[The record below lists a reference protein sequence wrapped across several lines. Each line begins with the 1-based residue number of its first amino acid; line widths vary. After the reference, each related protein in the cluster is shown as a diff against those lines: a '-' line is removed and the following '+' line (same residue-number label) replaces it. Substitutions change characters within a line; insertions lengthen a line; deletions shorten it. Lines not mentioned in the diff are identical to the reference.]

1 MVEDE
6 VQPVEAVGRTLGN
19 GAKIVVRSFPRAIHN
34 RLMRTIGFRHDDIR
48 TVIELDAYPWPDDYK
63 NPDLIRDITDLEE
76 VLEGPAYW
84 DQLRRELQIVLAALG
99 ASPTDDVEPILEAV
113 QRTRAA
119 LYKPKTRGA
128 AV

>member
-6 VQPVEAVGRTLGN
+6 VQPVEAVGRTLSN
-19 GAKIVVRSFPRAIHN
+19 GAKLLVKSFPRAIHN
-34 RLMRTIGFRHDDIR
+34 RLMRTIGFRHDDIY
-48 TVIELDAYPWPDDYK
+48 TVIELAAYSWPDDYK
-63 NPDLIRDITDLEE
+63 NPDLVRDITDLEE

-84 DQLRRELQIVLAALG
+84 DQLRRELQIVLVALG